1 MNLPPGCKGAEAAAN
16 PTYKAEVLQGESM
29 RNLSKASSGPHEG
42 APRPKGLSGED
53 TKSFPTAPQAF
64 L

>member
-16 PTYKAEVLQGESM
+16 PTYKAEVLQGNPCGTSSE
-29 RNLSKASSGPHEG
+29 ASSGPHEG